1 MHSESANHGQG
12 TPDWDA
18 FRRQMPVAERLA
30 YLDHA
35 AVAPIS
41 GPACEA
47 VVAWAEQA
55 AVHGATVW
63 SDWNRRVQAVRRVAA
78 GMMGAGEDQLALVK
92 NTTAGICLVA
102 EGYPWQP
109 GDNVVTL
116 ANEFP
121 SNLYPWMNLA
131 SRGVETRRVP
141 VDQGRVDLSQ
151 LAAAC
156 DERTRIVAVSWVGF
170 ASGWRHDV
178 DELATLAHEHGALLF
193 LDAIQGLGIF
203 PLDVSRTPVDFLAAD
218 GHKWMLGPE
227 GAGLFYV
234 RRDHLDLLH
243 PWGVGWHSVV
253 REHDFDHIQL
263 DLKPTAA
270 RFEGGSENIVGNLA
284 LGASLEL
291 LMSFG
296 VPQIAHRILQL
307 TDLACQRLTDAGATI
322 ASARDGQR
330 RSGIVSFT
338 WPGDMGLLRQQLL
351 RQGVVVSY
359 RDGRLRISPHAYN
372 NEEDLDRLIQ
382 ALQTTHDP

>member
-1 MHSESANHGQG
+1 M
-12 TPDWDA
+12 PDWNA
-18 FRRQMPVAERLA
+18 FRRQMPVAGRLV

-41 GPACEA
+41 GPACDA
-47 VVAWAEQA
+47 AVAWAEEA

-63 SDWNRRVQAVRRVAA
+63 SGWSRRVQEIRRVAA
-78 GMMGAGEDQLALVK
+78 QMIGASDDELALVK

-102 EGYPWQP
+102 EGYPWQS

-141 VDQGRVDLSQ
+141 VNDGRVDLAQ

-156 DERTRIVAVSWVGF
+156 DDRTRIVAVSWVGF
-170 ASGWRHDV
+170 ASGWRNDV
-178 DELATLAHEHGALLF
+178 DQLAALAHDHGALLF

-203 PLDVSRTPVDFLAAD
+203 PLDVGRTPVDFLAAD

-234 RRDHLDLLH
+234 RREHLDLLH

-253 REHDFDHIQL
+253 HEHDFDRIEL
-263 DLKPTAA
+263 DFKPSAA
-270 RFEGGSENIVGNLA
+270 RFEGGSENMVGNLA

-291 LMSFG
+291 LTSFG
-296 VPQIAHRILQL
+296 IPQIAQRILQL
-307 TDLACQRLTDAGATI
+307 TDLACERLTAAGGTI
-322 ASARDGQR
+322 ASVRDGDH
-330 RSGIVSFT
+330 RSGIVSFI
-338 WPGDMGLLRQQLL
+338 WPGDMSALREKLLRQNI
-351 RQGVVVSY
+351 VVSY
-359 RDGRLRISPHAYN
+359 RGGRLRISPHAYN
-372 NEEDLDRLIQ
+372 SEEDIDRLVDV
-382 ALQTTHDP
+382 LQDINDQ